1 MALNKGYLL
10 ACDFVGR
17 QLGCVSLIRC
27 SKHLARGHSYT
38 CSDLETQQKL
48 DGVPQ
53 ISDSWLLAGEPWL
66 FTTLSSSHRL
76 DWVHY
81 MVFSGQC
88 FERMR
93 VKATRC
99 LDT

>member
-38 CSDLETQQKL
+38 CSYLETQQKL
-48 DGVPQ
+48 D
-53 ISDSWLLAGEPWL
+53 
-66 FTTLSSSHRL
+66 
-76 DWVHY
+76 
-81 MVFSGQC
+81 
-88 FERMR
+88 
-93 VKATRC
+93 
-99 LDT
+99 